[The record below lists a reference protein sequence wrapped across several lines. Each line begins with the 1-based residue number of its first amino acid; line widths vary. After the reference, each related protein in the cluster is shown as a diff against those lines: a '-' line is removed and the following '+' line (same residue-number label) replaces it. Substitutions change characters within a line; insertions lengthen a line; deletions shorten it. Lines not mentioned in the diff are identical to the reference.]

1 MNFGDM
7 LTTLRDALAT
17 DTALIDWASI
27 TYNTVHTVFL
37 GVDDRNPPTDDEYP
51 ALHIYPLSRSGELC
65 PGGDRMTIGIAIGVY
80 DINSYTTVANW
91 QANTKTL
98 PGIAALE
105 EGISLIKDVIM
116 ATTTGENFV
125 NTLEI
130 TYETVDFYPYFLAE
144 IIVTYDGTPEFG
156 AC

>member
-17 DTALIDWASI
+17 DTALTSWANT
-27 TYNTVHTVFL
+27 TYSNSQTVFL

-80 DINSYTTVANW
+80 DIRSYATGT
-91 QANTKTL
+91 NTKTL

-144 IIVTYDGTPEFG
+144 IIVTYDGTPEYG